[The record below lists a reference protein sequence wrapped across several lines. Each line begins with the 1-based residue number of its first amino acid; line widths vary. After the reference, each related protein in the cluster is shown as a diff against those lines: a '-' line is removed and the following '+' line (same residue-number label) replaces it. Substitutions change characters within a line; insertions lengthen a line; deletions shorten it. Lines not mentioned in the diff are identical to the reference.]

1 MFLKDK
7 FMDFKEIVNTKDK
20 WIVVTHVNDSLKLK
34 HDVILKISKS
44 KKISNR
50 LYVVGG
56 CYAETMYDLVS
67 GNLIY
72 KKMRNN
78 EDFILSALNIC
89 FGNHGILDDITGD
102 ILFSEMSKV

>member
-7 FMDFKEIVNTKDK
+7 YMDFKDIINTKDK
-20 WIVVTHVNDSLKLK
+20 WIVVTHVNDDLKLK
-34 HDVILKISKS
+34 HDVILKISNN

-67 GNLIY
+67 GDLIY

-78 EDFILSALNIC
+78 EDFILSSLNVC
-89 FGNHGILDDITGD
+89 FGNNVILDDITGD
-102 ILFSEMSKV
+102 ILFLEMSKV